1 MSIIT
6 VMPVS
11 AANAGVSPA
20 VTANPRFQ
28 ALLRWSNFGLLLS
41 SLLLIA
47 TVLICYPLAAW
58 FSMPQQIAAHLALV
72 LSATLL
78 KCCYVGRCVAQHS
91 LQQEVR

>member
-11 AANAGVSPA
+11 AADADLSPA
-20 VTANPRFQ
+20 ATAHPRFQ

-41 SLLLIA
+41 SLLLLA
-47 TVLICYPLAAW
+47 TILICYPLADW

-91 LQQEVR
+91 LQLEVR